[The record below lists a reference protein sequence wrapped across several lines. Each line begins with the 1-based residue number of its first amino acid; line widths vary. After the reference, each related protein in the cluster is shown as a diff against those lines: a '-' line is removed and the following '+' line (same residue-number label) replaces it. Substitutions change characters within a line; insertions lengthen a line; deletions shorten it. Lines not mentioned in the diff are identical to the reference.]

1 MNNSLDKLISNDEL
15 LTYICLILGIFNTF
29 LMSIVITG
37 IKHSFSIYIFLLFEA
52 IFLIFIVYFIL
63 KKKDVYNKDDDI
75 KYDWYFY
82 LRISIII
89 LVFFNFSLYIYNI
102 TNDPSTNSLKNGGG
116 GSLSSLVGSSSRSNR
131 VAPAAPADAA
141 APTNIE
147 NEIKIK
153 MLQEELEPLVSAL
166 TNDINKLNKGEIGVG
181 STDLLREKIANI
193 NAKISNLRAST
204 RASRETSRASRETSR
219 ETSRAPARAPARAP
233 RETSRAPARAPAR
246 VPARVP
252 AREASNRVVQD
263 PFPYQNSVS
272 TTNPE
277 LTTRDIFRS
286 DLPPNEKISLWGKLE
301 KEKNE
306 KGVKKI
312 NKK

>member
-116 GSLSSLVGSSSRSNR
+116 PVLSSGRSNK
-131 VAPAAPADAA
+131 VAPAAP
-141 APTNIE
+141 TNIDI
-147 NEIKIK
+147 EIAL
-153 MLQEELEPLVSAL
+153 LQKELKPLVSKL
-166 TNDINKLNKGEIGVG
+166 TKDIEKLNKGVIGVG
-181 STDLLREKIANI
+181 RTDPLREKIANI
-193 NAKISNLRAST
+193 NAKISKLRGKNT
-204 RASRETSRASRETSR
+204 TTSRVRTRE
-219 ETSRAPARAPARAP
+219 AAKA
-233 RETSRAPARAPAR
+233 
-246 VPARVP
+246 
-252 AREASNRVVQD
+252 ASNRVVQD
-263 PFPYQNSVS
+263 PFPYQIADSND
-272 TTNPE
+272 
-277 LTTRDIFRS
+277 RRS
-286 DLPPNEKISLWGKLE
+286 DIINIMRDPNLTALE
-301 KEKNE
+301 RTTLLSQLNKAN
-306 KGVKKI
+306 KI